1 MRAMVFRGGK
11 PGEMVNLI
19 GEYPVEEIGELL
31 GGQADEEMIQ
41 LNRRMAAVLRA
52 DREKLPER
60 YAVTYLGAPLRVKGD
75 MVVVHRAMGGEL
87 LRDMTAGDGFEA
99 QGLVTAVEEGK

>member
-1 MRAMVFRGGK
+1 
-11 PGEMVNLI
+11 MVNLV
-19 GEYPVEEIGELL
+19 GEYPMEEIGELL

-52 DREKLPER
+52 DREELPER
-60 YAVTYLGAPLRVKGD
+60 YELTYLGTRMRTRGD
-75 MVVVHRAMGGEL
+75 VVVVHRAMGGSM

-99 QGLVTAVEEGK
+99 QGLVTAVEEGI